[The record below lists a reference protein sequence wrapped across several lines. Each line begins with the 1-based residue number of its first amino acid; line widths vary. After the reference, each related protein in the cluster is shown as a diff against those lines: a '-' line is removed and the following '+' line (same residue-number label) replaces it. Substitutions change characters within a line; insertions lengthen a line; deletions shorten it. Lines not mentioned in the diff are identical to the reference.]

1 MRRDED
7 APPVAVLGH
16 RKVWSV
22 VLNVLIGKP
31 GKSRVLRL
39 GAQAA
44 VLTAVVGGTVAFAN
58 QDTDVDLTV
67 DGRTTLVSE
76 DADTVGE
83 LLAARGIR
91 LGARDVVAPSPAAKI
106 EDGDDVVVRY
116 ARQLEVSVDGKTQT
130 FWTTELT
137 VDSALRAV
145 GIRADGAR
153 LSASRS
159 LPLGRQGLAL
169 VVTTPKKVTLVA
181 DGKRAKVT
189 TTAPT
194 VGDLLTEQGLT
205 LGKDDTLSV
214 LQSTPTV
221 KGLVVAVTRIDK
233 KTVTKT
239 EKVSYA
245 TKSVKSAKLYKGE
258 KKVVTEGVQGSR
270 TATYAVVLA
279 DGKVVSKKLVDA
291 TVTKKPV
298 TQVVQVGTK
307 ARPASSSGGGGGGS
321 VAGADSLNWAA
332 LAQCESGGNPSIVS
346 SNGLYHGLY
355 QFSVSTWRAVG
366 GSGLPSQAS
375 SSEQTYR
382 AKLLYK
388 RAGAGQWPV
397 CGRKLFT

>member
-1 MRRDED
+1 M
-7 APPVAVLGH
+7 LGH

-44 VLTAVVGGTVAFAN
+44 VLTAVVGGTVAFVN

-67 DGRTTLVSE
+67 DGRTAMVSE

-130 FWTTELT
+130 YWTTELT
-137 VDSALRAV
+137 VDSALRAL

-205 LGKDDTLSV
+205 LGKDDKLSV

-270 TATYAVVLA
+270 KATYAVVLA

-388 RAGAGQWPV
+388 RAGAGQWPH
-397 CGRKLFT
+397 CGPRLFT

>member
-1 MRRDED
+1 MRP
-7 APPVAVLGH
+7 PPVAVLGH

-67 DGRTTLVSE
+67 DGKTALVSE

-91 LGARDVVAPSPAAKI
+91 LGSRDVVAPSPAAKI

-116 ARQLEVSVDGKTQT
+116 ARQLEVSVDGKKQT

-137 VDSALRAV
+137 VDAALRAV

-169 VVTTPKKVTLVA
+169 VVTTPKQVTVVA

-205 LGKDDTLSV
+205 LRADDTLSV

-221 KGLVVAVTRIDK
+221 KGLVVALTRIDK

-245 TKSVKSAKLYKGE
+245 TTSVKSAKLFKGE
-258 KKVVTEGVQGSR
+258 KKVVTEGEQGSR
-270 TATYAVVLA
+270 KATYAVTLA
-279 DGKVVSKKLVDA
+279 DGKVVSKKLVTA

-307 ARPASSSGGGGGGS
+307 ARPVASSGGGGGGGS
-321 VAGADSLNWAA
+321 VAGADSLNWPA
-332 LAQCESGGNPSIVS
+332 LAKCESGGNPSIVS

-355 QFSVSTWRAVG
+355 QFSVQTWRAVG
-366 GSGLPSQAS
+366 GSGVPSQAS

-388 RAGAGQWPV
+388 KAGAGQWPH
-397 CGRKLFT
+397 CGPRLFS

>member
-1 MRRDED
+1 
-7 APPVAVLGH
+7 VLGH

-91 LGARDVVAPSPAAKI
+91 LGAR

-169 VVTTPKKVTLVA
+169 VVTTPKAVTVVA

-194 VGDLLTEQGLT
+194 VGDLLDEQGLT
-205 LGKDDTLSV
+205 LGKDDKLSV
-214 LQSTPTV
+214 LQTTPTV
-221 KGLVVAVTRIDK
+221 KGLVVAV
-233 KTVTKT
+233 
-239 EKVSYA
+239 
-245 TKSVKSAKLYKGE
+245 
-258 KKVVTEGVQGSR
+258 SR
-270 TATYAVVLA
+270 TPR
-279 DGKVVSKKLVDA
+279 S
-291 TVTKKPV
+291 P
-298 TQVVQVGTK
+298 
-307 ARPASSSGGGGGGS
+307 
-321 VAGADSLNWAA
+321 
-332 LAQCESGGNPSIVS
+332 
-346 SNGLYHGLY
+346 
-355 QFSVSTWRAVG
+355 
-366 GSGLPSQAS
+366 
-375 SSEQTYR
+375 
-382 AKLLYK
+382 
-388 RAGAGQWPV
+388 
-397 CGRKLFT
+397 

>member
-1 MRRDED
+1 MRP
-7 APPVAVLGH
+7 PPVAVLGH

-31 GKSRVLRL
+31 GKGRVLRL

-194 VGDLLTEQGLT
+194 VGDLLDEQGLT
-205 LGKDDTLSV
+205 LGKDDKLSV
-214 LQSTPTV
+214 LESTPTV

-239 EKVSYA
+239 EKVSYT

-270 TATYAVVLA
+270 KATYAVTLA

-307 ARPASSSGGGGGGS
+307 ARPASSSGGGGGS

-332 LAQCESGGNPSIVS
+332 LAKCESGGNPSIVS

-375 SSEQTYR
+375 AAEQTYR

-388 RAGAGQWPV
+388 KAGAGQWPH
-397 CGRKLFT
+397 CGPRLFT